1 VGGGRGHAGPGRGN
15 ARPLTQGRQQETIR
29 CTVSTLAAGQPRRHL
44 LPAALFRAGSE
55 SLPHFS
61 LADWAGRSALG
72 FGHARRDLAAGDLGG
87 ADAEGGPDVDRV
99 DLFFGRPEA
108 GALRENLG

>member
-1 VGGGRGHAGPGRGN
+1 MP
-15 ARPLTQGRQQETIR
+15 
-29 CTVSTLAAGQPRRHL
+29 
-44 LPAALFRAGSE
+44 
-55 SLPHFS
+55 
-61 LADWAGRSALG
+61 LADWTGRSALG

-108 GALRENLG
+108 DALREDLSLPRPPKGEGGRPPPQADHPPFTRGSWRALQDARDQLVIKRA